1 MMNFNKLIKSQIK
14 NPKTI
19 PIIII
24 NFNQLF
30 YLKQLVQFLLNRKFE
45 NIIIIDN
52 NSTYPPLLEYYKE
65 MKKKV
70 IIEQLNENLGHMVLY
85 KKKELF
91 DKYCKG
97 FYCLTDADIV
107 PNENLPR
114 KFMSQMMRV
123 LTKNITKINK
133 VGFALKIDDI
143 PDKYLFKEKV
153 LQWEAQF
160 WENKVDKDN
169 YLAGIDT
176 TFALYKPAFYPVN
189 NFYFYPGIRMAGSFE
204 AHHGGWYVD
213 FNDLTE
219 EQSYYY
225 ANATEASSWKPV
237 DGKATNLDYY
247 KREI

>member
-65 MKKKV
+65 MDKKLK
-70 IIEQLNENLGHMVLY
+70 IEQLNENLGHMVLY

-107 PNENLPR
+107 PNQNLP
-114 KFMSQMMRV
+114 KDFLSQMIKV
-123 LTKNITKINK
+123 LIKNITKVNK
-133 VGFALKIDDI
+133 VGFALKIDNI
-143 PDKYLFKEKV
+143 PDTYAFKEKV
-153 LQWEAQF
+153 LQWESRWWNRTVAP
-160 WENKVDKDN
+160 NVYVGK
-169 YLAGIDT
+169 IDT
-176 TFALYKPAFYPVN
+176 TFALYSPSFFSKDSEEFLKGLRLAEN
-189 NFYFYPGIRMAGSFE
+189 FE
-204 AHHGGWYVD
+204 AKHGGWYVD
-213 FNDLTE
+213 FDNLSE
-219 EQSYYY
+219 EQDYYY
-225 ANATEASSWKPV
+225 NTATNASSWKPI
-237 DGKATNLDYY
+237 DGVTTNKLYEN
-247 KREI
+247 KS